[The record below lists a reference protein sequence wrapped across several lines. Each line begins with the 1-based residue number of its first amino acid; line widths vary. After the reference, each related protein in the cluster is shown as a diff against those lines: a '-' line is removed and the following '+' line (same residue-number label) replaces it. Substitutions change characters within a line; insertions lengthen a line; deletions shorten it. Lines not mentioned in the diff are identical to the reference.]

1 MKYLSIV
8 VLLCLSS
15 VYSANLPTS
24 KGPKPFSNL
33 KRYTVS
39 GILSL
44 PYAEINE
51 PFEAWFD
58 INQYASRIDFYNGM
72 INTIQLAPSSK
83 ADYGVGIKVAPMTDE
98 QVTNARTCFWVNGTS
113 QAPLEI
119 QSVIPSLDDF
129 SVSFFC
135 VFIFVLIWL

>member
-1 MKYLSIV
+1 MKLISV
-8 VLLCLSS
+8 VFLLCLSS
-15 VYSANLPTS
+15 VFSANVPTW

-39 GILSL
+39 GVLSL

-72 INTIQLAPSSK
+72 INTIQLAPSSDK
-83 ADYGVGIKVAPMTDE
+83 DYGVGIKVVPMTDE
-98 QVTNARTCFWVNGTS
+98 HVTNARTCFWVNGTS
-113 QAPLEI
+113 DAPLAI
-119 QSVIPSLDDF
+119 QSVLPSLTEFD
-129 SVSFFC
+129 VSFFKYLTY
-135 VFIFVLIWL
+135 I